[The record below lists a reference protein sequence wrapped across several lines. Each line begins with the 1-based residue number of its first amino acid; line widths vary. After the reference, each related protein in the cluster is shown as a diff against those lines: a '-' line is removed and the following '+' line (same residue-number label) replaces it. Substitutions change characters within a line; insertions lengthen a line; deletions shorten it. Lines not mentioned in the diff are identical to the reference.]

1 MAQDTSEVGKT
12 NFKKSVRKVQHIK
25 AFRGADAPRGA
36 PSNIAAY
43 DADDFCALLS
53 WILRNQTRDQH
64 LESVERCR
72 GLTNQHNPSRDI
84 NMGLLA
90 KGGGAAGLL
99 TLLDQC
105 KSNDSELTTKILYVL
120 CDMANAY
127 KLFTNKSIYGALFVD
142 LGLIRTCMQ
151 LISNTRPALA
161 SSFAT
166 QSSISAST
174 RDNADLVVRTLY
186 PLLILKKDTTIEF
199 FREDG
204 LRVFINL
211 VNAKPR
217 SQATHLAL
225 KFFNLLNGLYPGFQ
239 EIFRKV
245 EGVEAVASVLTSC
258 AVESESVEEAL
269 ILLLTYTQSNVGAKT
284 LISTGSIPAVLDI
297 FRQSIAVGGARSK
310 ATALALKM
318 ISLLGRLSNN
328 CRTMLRDNGVVE
340 VLIELCQEEHAAGRL
355 TSSIVL
361 LSLEALFFLSANN
374 APIRCAIRKSDGIPM
389 LLDVMAE
396 CANCTVRHHWKYALF
411 VLQELA
417 FSCEEARQVV
427 TDLEVIP
434 MLVQLLL
441 KQEEKMTRDLPESRD
456 AEGRRDGLESGLDET
471 AIAAKA
477 AALLEEM
484 RSAGIPRTV
493 TVYTALI
500 GAYGASGRHW
510 RCAEEAWR
518 AMQREGLRPDR
529 VAHNTMIATL
539 RDCGQCRRAMQ
550 VWREMKAAQIAPD
563 VVTYNTLI
571 SVHGRAGQ
579 WWEAQALADEMISV
593 GVTPDEV
600 TYTSLLV
607 ALADADQTAEA
618 VAVLKG
624 MHCRW
629 GLSLTASTA
638 AIVMRACARSGA
650 AGHAQMV
657 LRTMAKEGV
666 PLDGSIL
673 SSALTAWKNAGLLG
687 EGVTVLLGEL
697 VDRRTPLDEALFP
710 TLFCICLHMEMQDH
724 HELAK
729 LLAKEVQHAGE
740 GPDSELYSLL
750 VMVYAKCKGRDGAR
764 ALASESEG

>member
-1 MAQDTSEVGKT
+1 MDVRGRDHNKASSSLIGASAIHGRSSQLPRPITVDVAGGQDDRLPMGAIVEALMRLEWTATAGEV
-12 NFKKSVRKVQHIK
+12 
-25 AFRGADAPRGA
+25 
-36 PSNIAAY
+36 
-43 DADDFCALLS
+43 
-53 WILRNQTRDQH
+53 
-64 LESVERCR
+64 
-72 GLTNQHNPSRDI
+72 
-84 NMGLLA
+84 
-90 KGGGAAGLL
+90 
-99 TLLDQC
+99 LDQYTAQM
-105 KSNDSELTTKILYVL
+105 E
-120 CDMANAY
+120 
-127 KLFTNKSIYGALFVD
+127 GRALNS
-142 LGLIRTCMQ
+142 
-151 LISNTRPALA
+151 LISSLGKRHRPWL
-161 SSFAT
+161 S
-166 QSSISAST
+166 
-174 RDNADLVVRTLY
+174 
-186 PLLILKKDTTIEF
+186 
-199 FREDG
+199 
-204 LRVFINL
+204 LRVFRWAQVARPEL
-211 VNAKPR
+211 VNRIHHNNLISIMGRHKQYGAALQVFEELRQR
-217 SQATHLAL
+217 SGGCLQEEGDGGGPDAFSYTAVITACAYAGKWQTAAHWFRHMEEERLRPNRYTYNALLCAYEKGGQWEQAEAVLQEMIKIGGSAAPDAVSYNSVMAACNRGGQRIQAL
-225 KFFNLLNGLYPGFQ
+225 KVAAAMASAGLDADTVTFNTLIDVHG
-239 EIFRKV
+239 R
-245 EGVEAVASVLTSC
+245 EGSWVEARRLVKEMKERGVGRDTVTYTSAIVACGRAKQAAAALEVF
-258 AVESESVEEAL
+258 EEMAMDGVAPNTFTYNAL
-269 ILLLTYTQSNVGAKT
+269 ITALTRGEMWE
-284 LISTGSIPAVLDI
+284 
-297 FRQSIAVGGARSK
+297 R
-310 ATALALKM
+310 ALALSSSM
-318 ISLLGRLSNN
+318 APASISGQAIPASSTSGRQP
-328 CRTMLRDNGVVE
+328 RRDAITYTA
-340 VLIELCQEEHAAGRL
+340 LITACAAG
-355 TSSIVL
+355 
-361 LSLEALFFLSANN
+361 
-374 APIRCAIRKSDGIPM
+374 G
-389 LLDVMAE
+389 
-396 CANCTVRHHWKYALF
+396 
-411 VLQELA
+411 Q
-417 FSCEEARQVV
+417 
-427 TDLEVIP
+427 
-434 MLVQLLL
+434 
-441 KQEEKMTRDLPESRD
+441 
-456 AEGRRDGLESGLDET
+456 
-471 AIAAKA
+471 AAKA

>member
-1 MAQDTSEVGKT
+1 
-12 NFKKSVRKVQHIK
+12 VQHIK

-477 AALLEEM
+477 AALLHSLAM
-484 RSAGIPRTV
+484 HSATNKKEIVQLNAIPSLVRLVNTREYDRE
-493 TVYTALI
+493 TLP
-500 GAYGASGRHW
+500 SGEHVR
-510 RCAEEAWR
+510 
-518 AMQREGLRPDR
+518 
-529 VAHNTMIATL
+529 
-539 RDCGQCRRAMQ
+539 
-550 VWREMKAAQIAPD
+550 
-563 VVTYNTLI
+563 
-571 SVHGRAGQ
+571 
-579 WWEAQALADEMISV
+579 LA
-593 GVTPDEV
+593 
-600 TYTSLLV
+600 
-607 ALADADQTAEA
+607 
-618 VAVLKG
+618 
-624 MHCRW
+624 
-629 GLSLTASTA
+629 ASTA
-638 AIVMRACARSGA
+638 LLTLSVGSPANEVRIRE
-650 AGHAQMV
+650 AGGPSRRQ
-657 LRTMAKEGV
+657 T
-666 PLDGSIL
+666 
-673 SSALTAWKNAGLLG
+673 LG
-687 EGVTVLLGEL
+687 GVLLPGE
-697 VDRRTPLDEALFP
+697 
-710 TLFCICLHMEMQDH
+710 TLPS
-724 HELAK
+724 LAK
-729 LLAKEVQHAGE
+729 MLP
-740 GPDSELYSLL
+740 PDSQQA
-750 VMVYAKCKGRDGAR
+750 VYKRTRGGRRRGAGGAVHNPNLKAPLETYVYR
-764 ALASESEG
+764 GKRYHLPKV